1 MKNKNKIQNN
11 LNVEP
16 SFKELESEIDKI
28 VKGEDLTKSQEVKE
42 KVESN
47 SEIIVDNNCENKN
60 ENQVPKNILDN
71 ISYSK
76 LVENDDELI
85 SKLLEIKNS

>member
-11 LNVEP
+11 LNVES

-28 VKGEDLTKSQEVKE
+28 VKGEDTTNKPNEEKKELNNEVK
-42 KVESN
+42 VEPSC
-47 SEIIVDNNCENKN
+47 DNKN
-60 ENQVPKNILDN
+60 EKSIPKNILDN